1 MATFTPDDVA
11 GIVREVLR
19 RLTAAPPAAP
29 PAAAPTAARPAAA
42 PTAAPPAAVPP
53 SPPASG
59 FAIGEKVVSAATLA
73 AVPAGTR
80 TVRLRADAVVTPS
93 ARDAAR
99 ENGYELLRGPKGSA
113 PAAAPAVFP
122 FVVATADATPDAQAR
137 AAAIA
142 RAVPRARRLPAT
154 GLADVAATL
163 VLDLPR
169 DGGRALVLAGRPHAA
184 VALANRAPGIRAVT
198 ARDTATLL
206 AAAAECAA
214 NLVVVAPRDFSAVA
228 LERVAVALAS
238 RPAGAPPAELAP
250 PDACPCGGPAT
261 AACSCTSHPH

>member
-19 RLTAAPPAAP
+19 RISAAPPAAP
-29 PAAAPTAARPAAA
+29 AAAPQPAPRPATA
-42 PTAAPPAAVPP
+42 PATPTPPAPLA
-53 SPPASG
+53 AG
-59 FAIGEKVVSAATLA
+59 FAITEKVVSAAALA

-99 ENGYELLRGPKGSA
+99 DAGYELVRGPTG
-113 PAAAPAVFP
+113 AAAPAAPASFP
-122 FVVATADATPDAQAR
+122 FVVATADAAADAQTR
-137 AAAIA
+137 AAAIV

-154 GLADVAATL
+154 GLADVVATL
-163 VLDLPR
+163 ALDLPR

-184 VALANRAPGIRAVT
+184 VALANRTPGIRAVT

-228 LERVAVALAS
+228 LERVAVALAA
-238 RPAGAPPAELAP
+238 RPAGSPPAELAP

-261 AACSCTSHPH
+261 AACTCTSHPH

>member
-19 RLTAAPPAAP
+19 RLAAAPAAP
-29 PAAAPTAARPAAA
+29 ARPAARVPA
-42 PTAAPPAAVPP
+42 PQPTPQPAPP
-53 SPPASG
+53 SPPSG

-73 AVPAGTR
+73 AVPPGTR
-80 TVRLRADAVVTPS
+80 SVRLRADAVVTPS

-99 ENGYELLRGPKGSA
+99 EAGYELVRGPAGGAAVAA
-113 PAAAPAVFP
+113 PAAFP
-122 FVVATADATPDAQAR
+122 FVVATADAGAEAQAR
-137 AAAIA
+137 AAAIS
-142 RAVPRARRLPAT
+142 RAVPLARRLPAT

-163 VLDLPR
+163 ALDLPR

-228 LERVAVALAS
+228 LERVAVALAT

-261 AACSCTSHPH
+261 AACACTSHPH

>member
-19 RLTAAPPAAP
+19 RLTAAPAGPALPAAAVP
-29 PAAAPTAARPAAA
+29 APQPAPAAAPP
-42 PTAAPPAAVPP
+42 
-53 SPPASG
+53 SG

-80 TVRLRADAVVTPS
+80 SVRLRADAVVTPS
-93 ARDAAR
+93 ARDTAR
-99 ENGYELLRGPKGSA
+99 EAGYELVRGPAGGAA
-113 PAAAPAVFP
+113 PAAPAAFP
-122 FVVATADATPDAQAR
+122 FVVATADAGADAQAR
-137 AAAIA
+137 AAAIS
-142 RAVPRARRLPAT
+142 RAVPRTRRLPAT

-163 VLDLPR
+163 ALDLPR
-169 DGGRALVLAGRPHAA
+169 DGGRAIVLAGRPHAA
-184 VALANRAPGIRAVT
+184 VALANRTPGIRAVT

-214 NLVVVAPRDFSAVA
+214 NLLVVAPRDFSSVA

-250 PDACPCGGPAT
+250 PEACPCGGPAK